1 MEPDTLIASGADG
14 MSDKRLALIIPNCLP
29 KAVFLRVSTFLF
41 WLLIVCDGVSV
52 PLAIGAA
59 GHDQTAQDAR
69 SFDSSMHQ
77 HYDAAFRFQAAGD
90 LAQAGMQYKLFLAD
104 ALHELGNG
112 RADIR
117 EYARALPLYEDAIG
131 LAPADFI
138 LYLDYARAALDA
150 GDPTKARVLAQDA
163 LNLHAKS
170 AAPSQVANAHMIIGS
185 ALRKTAAYSE
195 GADQFKV
202 AVAIDPSFDNMYTL
216 GVAYLALPD
225 VASANKVFSEV
236 LAKFGSTAAM
246 HMKLGVAYGEAGYPD
261 QAIQE
266 FKKAIAKDDRLP
278 GAHYALGAS
287 YINKSSEAG
296 FPLAEPE
303 LRRELA
309 IQPNDPLTYPQLGRI
324 AMSQHRFHEAEMDL
338 QMATVLSPQNPANFF
353 LLGELYVEMQRPAD
367 AEKALRKAIDE
378 TTDPALSHYDIQRAH
393 YRLGRLLVDGGK
405 VEEGKKELDIA
416 QDMLMRSRLQDE
428 SKMAGKPAI
437 SAVLSTT
444 RAATPKEVAAEETFE
459 KKIGPLM
466 AGCYSNLGGIAAI
479 DKDYAQAADD
489 YEHASHWDPAL
500 KGVDDSWGRAAFAA
514 HQYTQALGP
523 LGRALAVHPEDVPLR
538 SMLGISQYETQNYA
552 KALGTL
558 QPIERYLHP
567 IPLLA
572 FAYAESMVK
581 TGDFQH
587 GSDWLEALVQT
598 DPGNAKLH
606 RALGEAYAG
615 SGEHAKAEGE
625 LRTAIKL
632 NPNDT
637 VTKYLL
643 ALSLIARGQKPEA
656 EALLAGL
663 VNAGPQ
669 DAQIYY
675 HLGQLQ
681 LERGD
686 EKAAVGNL
694 EVAAKMTPEDETI
707 HQALAE
713 AYRKNDQPKEAERE
727 SERLQALQTRHTR
740 VPFPDANAPADSVSP
755 KPNY

>member
-1 MEPDTLIASGADG
+1 M
-14 MSDKRLALIIPNCLP
+14 R
-29 KAVFLRVSTFLF
+29 
-41 WLLIVCDGVSV
+41 
-52 PLAIGAA
+52 
-59 GHDQTAQDAR
+59 
-69 SFDSSMHQ
+69 Q

-90 LAQAGMQYKLFLAD
+90 LAQAGMQYELFLAD

-131 LAPADFI
+131 LAPTDFI

-150 GDPTKARVLAQDA
+150 GDPSKARVLAQDA

-170 AAPSQVANAHMIIGS
+170 ASPSQVASAHMVIGS

-195 GADQFKV
+195 AADQFKA
-202 AVAIDPSFDNMYTL
+202 AVAIDPTLENMYTL

-266 FKKAIAKDDRLP
+266 FKKAIAKDDKLP
-278 GAHYALGAS
+278 GAHYSLGAS

-324 AMSQHRFHEAEMDL
+324 AMSQHKFHEAEIDL
-338 QMATVLSPQNPANFF
+338 QMATVLSPQDPANFF
-353 LLGELYVEMQRPAD
+353 LLGELYVEMNRPVD

-378 TTDPALSHYDIQRAH
+378 TPDPALNHYDIQRAH

-444 RAATPKEVAAEETFE
+444 RAATPKEVAAEGTFE
-459 KKIGPLM
+459 KQIGPLM

-479 DKDYAQAADD
+479 DKDYAQAAND
-489 YEHASHWDPAL
+489 YEHASRWDPAL
-500 KGVDDSWGRAAFAA
+500 NGVDDNWGRAAFAA

-523 LGRALAVHPEDVPLR
+523 LGRDLTAHPEDVTLR
-538 SMLGISQYETQNYA
+538 SMLGISQYETHDYV
-552 KALGTL
+552 KAVGTL
-558 QPIERYLHP
+558 QPMERYLRT

-581 TGDFQH
+581 TGDFQR
-587 GSDWLEALVQT
+587 GSEWLEALVQT
-598 DPGNAKLH
+598 DPGNATLH
-606 RALGEAYAG
+606 RALGESYAG
-615 SGEHAKAEGE
+615 SGDHAKAEEE
-625 LRTAIKL
+625 LRTAAKL
-632 NPNDT
+632 DP
-637 VTKYLL
+637 
-643 ALSLIARGQKPEA
+643 
-656 EALLAGL
+656 
-663 VNAGPQ
+663 
-669 DAQIYY
+669 
-675 HLGQLQ
+675 
-681 LERGD
+681 
-686 EKAAVGNL
+686 
-694 EVAAKMTPEDETI
+694 
-707 HQALAE
+707 
-713 AYRKNDQPKEAERE
+713 
-727 SERLQALQTRHTR
+727 
-740 VPFPDANAPADSVSP
+740 NAP
-755 KPNY
+755 